1 MSICLSI
8 LEPQRTKRVYKCML
22 MNLMS
27 VIADNHGT
35 DVIIGSDFNF
45 NFAHDCKGRDLLNS
59 LTNNIFVNCDN
70 LVDVAMPVTFLPN
83 SDNAGTFI
91 DHFCVTSSL
100 RQTVEKSYI
109 IDSGDNLSDHLPIF
123 IELRLNLSSPPS
135 GESQNAVKGQY
146 RLRWDK
152 ADLSH
157 YYSSSTYNY
166 LSAVRVAEDLWNCL
180 KGKTCEVQLC
190 KENVYSWNIGIC

>member
-8 LEPQRTKRVYKCML
+8 LEPRHTKRVYSVYVDD
-22 MNLMS
+22 LMS
-27 VIADNHGT
+27 VISDNHGT
-35 DVIIGSDFNF
+35 DVVIGGDFNF
-45 NFAHDCKGRDLLNS
+45 NFAHDCKGRDLFNS
-59 LTNNIFVNCDN
+59 LTNHIFVNFDN
-70 LVDVAMPVTFLPN
+70 LVDVAMPVTFRRN
-83 SDNAGTFI
+83 SDHAGTFI

-109 IDSGDNLSDHLPIF
+109 IDSNLSDHLPVC

-152 ADLSH
+152 ADL
-157 YYSSSTYNY
+157 YSRSRGP
-166 LSAVRVAEDLWNCL
+166 LELFERED
-180 KGKTCEVQLC
+180 V
-190 KENVYSWNIGIC
+190 